1 MISWPTPPTTFERW
15 AAELRL
21 SRQDIEIQPLN
32 PTEKNWR
39 SYANAVNQSS
49 VCQSVNAPRA
59 EAFADWRSWANGFI
73 KSFGQNS

>member
-1 MISWPTPPTTFERW
+1 MIPWPFPPTNFERW

-21 SRQDIEIQPLN
+21 SRPDISIQPLN

-49 VCQSVNAPRA
+49 VCQSVNTPRA
-59 EAFADWRSWANGFI
+59 EAFDDWRKWSVGFI
-73 KSFGQNS
+73 KAFGQNA